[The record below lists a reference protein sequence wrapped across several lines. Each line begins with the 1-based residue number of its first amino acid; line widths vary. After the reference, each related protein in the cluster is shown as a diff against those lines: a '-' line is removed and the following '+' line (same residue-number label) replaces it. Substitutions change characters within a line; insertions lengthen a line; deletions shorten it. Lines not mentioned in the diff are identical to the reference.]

1 MEGVICEFCDKSF
14 KSISILRNHKQ
25 TAKYCLK
32 IQKEKNPENVKENFK
47 KCNFC
52 LKSFAYNVIK
62 RHVDKCKIKSER
74 DNEDIDSNTN
84 KEYLDIIKELEIEN
98 KNLKEDVK
106 ELTDKLNELSK
117 NNLQRKRNKN
127 LL

>member
-62 RHVDKCKIKSER
+62 RHVDKCKIKIQSF
-74 DNEDIDSNTN
+74 NCSYSINCSDSIN
-84 KEYLDIIKELEIEN
+84 YLFSFIYSLLII
-98 KNLKEDVK
+98 
-106 ELTDKLNELSK
+106 LS
-117 NNLQRKRNKN
+117 
-127 LL
+127 